1 MSSTKY
7 DLVVIG
13 AGPGGYVAALRA
25 SQLGL
30 KVALVEKDAYGGICL
45 NWGCIPTKAL
55 LRSAEIFRLVSR
67 AEEFGVTAS
76 TTGADLAAM
85 VARSRA
91 VSGKLAQG
99 VEYLL
104 KRSKVSLMRGH
115 ARLMSSSKVEVSN
128 AEGAKE
134 ILETRNVIVATGA
147 RPRALNGF
155 DWNDD
160 AVWDYRKALVPAS
173 LPKRLL
179 VIGAGAIGCEFASF
193 YSTFGA
199 DVTLVEA
206 KERIL
211 PSEENEISAY
221 VKEHFEKDGIKVSTA
236 TIASFV
242 KKTDEG
248 IVVQLQTGTATEQIT
263 VDIVLVAVGIVP
275 NIEDVGLQEL
285 GVELENGV
293 VRVDRWG
300 ETNVSGVFALGD
312 IVKGPWLA
320 HKASR
325 EAIIAVERIAGLE
338 SASEGLAAIPACTY
352 SHPQVASIGLTEQQ
366 AIDQGREIKVGK
378 VHFSG
383 NGKALAVGEAGGF
396 VKAIFDAQ
404 TGELIGA
411 HMVGEGV
418 TEMIQGFGIAMA
430 AEATEAEIIETIFPH
445 PTMSESMQEAVL
457 KAFGRAI
464 HY

>member
-67 AEEFGVTAS
+67 AAEFGVTAS
-76 TTGADLAAM
+76 TTGADLTAM

-104 KRSKVSLMRGH
+104 KRSKVHLMRGH
-115 ARLMSSSKVEVSN
+115 ARLVSSSKVEVSN
-128 AEGAKE
+128 ADGVKE
-134 ILETRNVIVATGA
+134 ILETHNVIVATGA
-147 RPRALNGF
+147 RARALNGF

-242 KKTDEG
+242 EKTDEG
-248 IVVQLQTGTATEQIT
+248 IVVQLQTGAATEQIT
-263 VDIVLVAVGIVP
+263 VDCVLVAVGIVP
-275 NIEDVGLQEL
+275 NIEDVGLLEL

-300 ETNVSGVFALGD
+300 ETNVPGVFALGD

-325 EAIIAVERIAGLE
+325 EAIIAAERIAGLE
-338 SASEGLAAIPACTY
+338 PEGLAAIPACTY

-366 AIDQGREIKVGK
+366 AVDQGREIKVGK

-396 VKAIFDAQ
+396 VKTIFDAR

-418 TEMIQGFGIAMA
+418 TEMIQGYGIAMA

-445 PTMSESMQEAVL
+445 PTMSESMHEAVL
-457 KAFGRAI
+457 KAFDRAI